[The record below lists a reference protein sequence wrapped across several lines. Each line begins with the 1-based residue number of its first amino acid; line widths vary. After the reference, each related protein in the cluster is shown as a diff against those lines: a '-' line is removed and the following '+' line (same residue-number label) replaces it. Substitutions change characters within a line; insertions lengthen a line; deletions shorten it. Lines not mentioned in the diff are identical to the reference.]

1 MLKNLLRNILNNSL
15 LFFRNRIGLLSLFAK
30 INKGEGLNKRP
41 PLLLRSF
48 TGGKRNIFP
57 SLKSKKNTLGS
68 RVKNIGKLKQNQV
81 LKLPSLDFLQL
92 CKF

>member
-15 LFFRNRIGLLSLFAK
+15 LFFRNRIGLLTPFFK

-41 PLLLRSF
+41 PRLSRSF

-57 SLKSKKNTLGS
+57 SLKSKKKDTLGS
-68 RVKNIGKLKQNQV
+68 KVKNIGKLKGTLMQI
-81 LKLPSLDFLQL
+81 
-92 CKF
+92 